1 MSVKADAARSLKGET
16 GLTFGKNVTLV
27 DGTLLQPYARVAVR
41 HEFMKNNDVVINHTE
56 KFKNDLSGT
65 SGKYGLGM
73 TAKLSDRWSAWGEV
87 SYEKGQHIETP
98 YSGQLGI
105 RYSF

>member
-1 MSVKADAARSLKGET
+1 MI
-16 GLTFGKNVTLV
+16 
-27 DGTLLQPYARVAVR
+27 QPYWRLAVR
-41 HEFMKNNDVVINHTE
+41 NEFIKNNDDVMDHTE
-56 KFKNDLSGT
+56 NFTNDLSGT

-73 TAKLSDRWSAWGEV
+73 TAKLNDRWSAWGEV